1 MDLKLMDL
9 TLYLLLHM
17 HALPAACFVAC
28 ELLLAWVQHAEV
40 ISRIIKAWRLRT
52 AARALAG
59 LGR

>member
-9 TLYLLLHM
+9 TLYLLL

-40 ISRIIKAWRLRT
+40 TSGIIKAWRHRCCSKS
-52 AARALAG
+52 ACWEG
-59 LGR
+59 PVS

>member
-1 MDLKLMDL
+1 MDLELMDL
-9 TLYLLLHM
+9 TLYLLL

-28 ELLLAWVQHAEV
+28 EMLLAWVQHAEV
-40 ISRIIKAWRLRT
+40 ISRIIKAWRLRA